1 MTISV
6 SMKTKSIAI
15 NFFTS
20 INFDDIDF
28 DKSMIFVWLHGV
40 IVSSIVIPNDEDID
54 ITIWEETD
62 FKSFN
67 NYEEFRKFYYK
78 NLV

>member
-1 MTISV
+1 MVISV

-28 DKSMIFVWLHGV
+28 DKGMIFVWLNGV
-40 IVSSIVIPNDEDID
+40 IVSSIVIPNDKDID

>member
-1 MTISV
+1 MVISV

-28 DKSMIFVWLHGV
+28 DEGMIFVWLNGV
-40 IVSSIVIPNDEDID
+40 IVSSIAIPNDEDID

-67 NYEEFRKFYYK
+67 SYEEFRKFYYK